1 MFTLIFII
9 SLLSFSIGMSFIL
22 GGWFIP
28 LWIVTGWFVGYFVV
42 ILFIIFFTYVTLPL
56 PITSKFKNYIWRS
69 ASWIVNRL
77 VFNLWLS
84 VEGLERIPM
93 DGKLVIY
100 SNHKSYLDPV
110 ILMQIIKRPFAFT
123 PKSSLFKIPILK
135 DIMKSMG
142 CMPIYRGDDRKTA
155 KGMVKTI
162 KDIENGLAVAIFPEG
177 GRKDRDTDQ
186 MIQARAGAYKLAV
199 KPKAT
204 ILPVTINGNSVIR
217 KRAPF
222 RPTKIKIIVH
232 DPITYET
239 YKDLTT
245 TDIAD
250 LVLHRINSGVIN
262 KKEEVIE

>member
-84 VEGLERIPM
+84 VEGIEKIPM

-110 ILMQIIKRPFAFT
+110 ILMQIIKRPFA
-123 PKSSLFKIPILK
+123 PHRNHPSLRYLFLKISWSPWVVCQSIVV
-135 DIMKSMG
+135 M
-142 CMPIYRGDDRKTA
+142 
-155 KGMVKTI
+155 
-162 KDIENGLAVAIFPEG
+162 IERLQKVW
-177 GRKDRDTDQ
+177 
-186 MIQARAGAYKLAV
+186 
-199 KPKAT
+199 
-204 ILPVTINGNSVIR
+204 
-217 KRAPF
+217 
-222 RPTKIKIIVH
+222 
-232 DPITYET
+232 
-239 YKDLTT
+239 
-245 TDIAD
+245 
-250 LVLHRINSGVIN
+250 
-262 KKEEVIE
+262 